1 MCNCWFEIRESLLS
15 QTAFQPPAFKQTSGS
30 RVNDFHKKAN
40 QNLASCVTHEYHLWQ
55 RQRLS
60 LLLGGIDLAQRPIT
74 KTVLESEKNVR
85 NKLTKETAFFV
96 RRTWHRRIGHCGS
109 LVQEYPEAGYWL
121 TTAAELTRRPHWS
134 RGRFIGRLAVSIS
147 VKT

>member
-1 MCNCWFEIRESLLS
+1 MAE
-15 QTAFQPPAFKQTSGS
+15 
-30 RVNDFHKKAN
+30 
-40 QNLASCVTHEYHLWQ
+40 
-55 RQRLS
+55 
-60 LLLGGIDLAQRPIT
+60 T
-74 KTVLESEKNVR
+74 KTFALVR
-85 NKLTKETAFFV
+85 WNRSGAKTDHENGIGERKKCKKQANKETAFFV